1 MKKSV
6 RFVMGLLVPAFMLAG
21 MTRVMLGTVLFAL
34 MAAAAFPQSAALPD
48 EQIWSGFEQWVA
60 ALKPLPPGQSVPIQK
75 RYVESQVAAG
85 VPAEEA
91 ARRYERMNTIR
102 WDSTDRMRTY
112 WDGAFKSGAGPSNP
126 LRLLQETITG
136 MKPGKALDS
145 GMGSGRNAIY
155 LASIGWDVTG
165 YDMSKEALR
174 AAQESAAAAGVKLTT
189 KEAKHDTFDFGE
201 DQWDLI
207 VCSYNALNPH
217 DKQWPPVFL
226 RALRRGGIA
235 VFQGTGAGQPPSL
248 PRLLD
253 NWKGFHVLRI
263 EDVDAGVIT
272 DEWRPSLRR
281 RTVRLVIRKE

>member
-165 YDMSKEALR
+165 YDMSKEA
-174 AAQESAAAAGVKLTT
+174 
-189 KEAKHDTFDFGE
+189 KHDTFDFGE

-207 VCSYNALNPH
+207 VCAYNAINPH

-226 RALRRGGIA
+226 RALRRGGI
-235 VFQGTGAGQPPSL
+235 VVLQGTAGGQPPSL
-248 PRLLD
+248 PRLLE

-263 EDVDAGVIT
+263 DDVDAGVIT